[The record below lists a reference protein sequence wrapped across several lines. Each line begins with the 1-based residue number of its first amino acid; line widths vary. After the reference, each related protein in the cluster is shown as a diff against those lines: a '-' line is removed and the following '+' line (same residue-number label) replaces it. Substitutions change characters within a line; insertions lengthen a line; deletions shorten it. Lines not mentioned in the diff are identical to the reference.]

1 MAQLGAWREALPASA
16 GRLELLRQRATAALG
31 AVAPKDLVAQR
42 ARARAH
48 ASLPPAQM
56 RALQEALAASS
67 ALLAA
72 DVQRVRAL
80 QTETDAVQEQA
91 LA

>member
-1 MAQLGAWREALPASA
+1 
-16 GRLELLRQRATAALG
+16 
-31 AVAPKDLVAQR
+31 
-42 ARARAH
+42 
-48 ASLPPAQM
+48 M